1 VFFFYVGGTLT
12 SASSTAPPTTAPP
25 TTEGP
30 GVVITIDG
38 GPNAT
43 AHIPGPQSDPADF
56 YGILIVGLAIAAA
69 LIATRW
75 LFGRRPGPGS
85 K

>member
-1 VFFFYVGGTLT
+1 MLFFYVGDVMSPPSTGAPVT
-12 SASSTAPPTTAPP
+12 STPP
-25 TTEGP
+25 TTEGQ

-56 YGILIVGLAIAAA
+56 YGILIVALAIAVA

-75 LFGRRPGPGS
+75 LFAHRGRPGS
-85 K
+85 R